1 LKEQILS
8 AVCVEHPHF
17 RFFCTGAGEVPCAFC
32 DMTSSPHTIGSFT
45 PSATGAPLQ
54 PSERLSSMP
63 EDAEDAAAAREVVEA
78 RLGLTANGRCARM
91 DAANADI
98 GLGWSLV
105 VASAAERAAI

>member
-1 LKEQILS
+1 
-8 AVCVEHPHF
+8 
-17 RFFCTGAGEVPCAFC
+17 
-32 DMTSSPHTIGSFT
+32 M
-45 PSATGAPLQ
+45 
-54 PSERLSSMP
+54 